1 MENISIAICV
11 VFFNKAEQ
19 TIETIDNLAQSGI
32 PVYILN
38 NGSAE
43 TATVVVRNHC
53 AVMPNVKYLEN
64 PQNAGCGGGRNIL
77 AKETTE
83 DWLFFVDN
91 DITIPNQH
99 WLDNLKKHIRYS
111 RDIDV
116 FVPRILNVWDK
127 MMVRPVR
134 LSIENDKALFLDI
147 DSEFTNV
154 FPGGGS
160 VVHRKVLEDLGYYDE
175 ELLAF
180 EDFELAL
187 RAIVRGKELCVKHIQ
202 DIELRHDHKVVKSPE
217 DHQAVR
223 IRYDLDRVG
232 RAHDKVERVY
242 GVSFDKNYAE
252 WLDDQIKDM
261 TVSPWKRQFTKKA
274 IARFR
279 RLQSLVRALIKKWIL
294 MKISR

>member
-1 MENISIAICV
+1 MDDISIAICV

-19 TIETIDNLAQSGI
+19 TIETIDNLVQAGI
-32 PVYILN
+32 PVYVLN
-38 NGSAE
+38 NGSSE
-43 TATVVVRNHC
+43 TATVAVKKHC
-53 AVMPNVKYLEN
+53 LAVPNVKYIEN
-64 PQNAGCGGGRNIL
+64 PQNSGCGGGRNIL
-77 AKETTE
+77 TKEATE

-99 WLDNLKKHIRYS
+99 WLENLKKHILHS

-127 MMVRPVR
+127 MMIRPVR
-134 LSIENDKALFLDI
+134 LLIENDKAVFLNI

-160 VVHRKVLEDLGYYDE
+160 VVDRRVLERLGYYDE

-187 RAIVRGKELCVKHIQ
+187 RAIVRGQELCVKHIQ
-202 DIELRHDHKVVKSPE
+202 DIELKHDHRIVRSPD

-223 IRYDLDRVG
+223 IRYDVDRVG

-261 TVSPWKRQFTKKA
+261 TVSRWRRQLTKKA
-274 IARFR
+274 V
-279 RLQSLVRALIKKWIL
+279 LQSRRMNTLVRLVIKKIL
-294 MKISR
+294 MKIFV